1 MLCVLW
7 FGSFMNQDHGGK
19 MSCLLSS
26 EISHLRSRW
35 RSWSSGHK
43 PESDSAVP
51 SLHRGHLALSTDILC
66 HSTKSRE
73 WCWQWEQ
80 ARAASECSPMHRA
93 APKQRITWP
102 AMLIALIL
110 KSPQVNSKQST
121 MIPRLPITSS
131 FFSQELF
138 QENLALKLIFCC
150 YCNKWPWPTW
160 LKWYR
165 FHYLV
170 PLKVRSLP
178 SEGDDKESVACHSQ
192 LLQASH
198 CFWFVALTS

>member
-1 MLCVLW
+1 MGERWVACCHQKFHIWKADDEAGAVTISL
-7 FGSFMNQDHGGK
+7 GAI
-19 MSCLLSS
+19 LLSLLS
-26 EISHLRSRW
+26 TGDTWHYPQTFFVTAPRA
-35 RSWSSGHK
+35 
-43 PESDSAVP
+43 ESDA
-51 SLHRGHLALSTDILC
+51 GT
-66 HSTKSRE
+66 
-73 WCWQWEQ
+73 QWEQ
-80 ARAASECSPMHRA
+80 ARAASECSPTHRA

-102 AMLIALIL
+102 AMLMALIL
-110 KSPQVNSKQST
+110 KSPQVNAKQPT

-178 SEGDDKESVACHSQ
+178 SVGDDKESVACHSR